1 MIFEKD
7 SRLDIMKQM
16 PEIWYYLT
24 KSTQHQFN
32 LTPYFK
38 KSQMVVGRFGSLI
51 IDLVIYENA

>member
-1 MIFEKD
+1 VIFEKD

-24 KSTQHQFN
+24 KATRHKCN
-32 LTPYFK
+32 LSPYFK
-38 KSQMVVGRFGSLI
+38 KFKMVVCRFGRLM